1 MRAVVQRV
9 DHASVHVDGATI
21 SEIPYGLMVL
31 IGVEAGDEAR
41 DAQWISDKLLHLRI
55 FEDGEGKMNQD
66 LFDIGGEL
74 LLVSQFTLLGD
85 ARKGRRPS
93 FVRAERGVTAEALFQ
108 QVVQHCRAAGA
119 SVQTGQFGA
128 HMRLALVNDGPVTV
142 LLDSHKQF

>member
-9 DHASVHVDGATI
+9 DGASVHVAGKTI

-31 IGVEAGDEAR
+31 IGVESGDEER

-55 FEDGEGKMNQD
+55 FEDDEGKMNQD
-66 LFDIGGEL
+66 LFDAGGEL

-93 FVRAERGVTAEALFQ
+93 FVRAERGEAADTLFQ

-128 HMRLALVNDGPVTV
+128 HMRVELVNDGPVTI
-142 LLDSHKQF
+142 LLDSHRQF